1 MARRATPPTVT
12 AGRDQAAGTDDLQ
25 ASEDLAAT
33 VGMWSSLAAG
43 VVLGLSMVVFVL
55 VGPWKDLGSYAAHAG
70 DWKFIGIWVLFFLL
84 TVSFVPAVAAVHAVT
99 PQRWRLLSLTAFG
112 FAVMYAAICSAN
124 CVLQFSFVRQQLA
137 SGNLAGLEP
146 WTSASPNSAL
156 FVTDN
161 LGFFLQGI
169 ATLAL
174 APLFGG
180 SRLMNAI
187 KWLFILNGVSAAAGL
202 VLISVSSLA
211 SPSGQALYTV
221 TVLVW
226 GIVLAVA
233 LLLLAVAF
241 RRRLLLGFHDRK
253 APQPA
258 AQ

>member
-1 MARRATPPTVT
+1 
-12 AGRDQAAGTDDLQ
+12 
-25 ASEDLAAT
+25 
-33 VGMWSSLAAG
+33 
-43 VVLGLSMVVFVL
+43 
-55 VGPWKDLGSYAAHAG
+55 
-70 DWKFIGIWVLFFLL
+70 
-84 TVSFVPAVAAVHAVT
+84 
-99 PQRWRLLSLTAFG
+99 QRWRLLSLTAFG

-187 KWLFILNGVSAAAGL
+187 KWLFILNGVSTAAGL